1 MQRKATG
8 PDYRTDGV
16 TLSAR
21 GPLIWRVFG
30 DYLANL
36 RVMAMKTLASE
47 LGEIDGMKDAGQI
60 DSPTAREL
68 RAVAT
73 ATALGRPTPRVLIT
87 PASGASAGGSADLDV
102 FVRVR
107 EDRAELVSR
116 TIITVPRG
124 ST

>member
-47 LGEIDGMKDAGQI
+47 LGEIDGMKEAG
-60 DSPTAREL
+60 L
-68 RAVAT
+68 NVM
-73 ATALGRPTPRVLIT
+73 V
-87 PASGASAGGSADLDV
+87 
-102 FVRVR
+102 
-107 EDRAELVSR
+107 
-116 TIITVPRG
+116 
-124 ST
+124 

>member
-21 GPLIWRVFG
+21 GPLICRVFG

-47 LGEIDGMKDAGQI
+47 LGEIDGMKDVAQI
-60 DSPTAREL
+60 NSPWT
-68 RAVAT
+68 
-73 ATALGRPTPRVLIT
+73 
-87 PASGASAGGSADLDV
+87 
-102 FVRVR
+102 
-107 EDRAELVSR
+107 
-116 TIITVPRG
+116 RG
-124 ST
+124 SFAPRRLQLRLVLLQY